1 MAINWTKKK
10 AELETKLATLA
21 TTPLSIISEQGEQI
35 VKDLKTHGGR
45 YDKANLS
52 TPVLQG
58 GDVLGDTIEELD
70 LVASKI
76 DGSPAAPSTWSAAIS
91 RLESAKAGAS
101 VLELELIA
109 TAQAKTEP
117 TSETAEARTFIKS
130 GTTQRRIFTGIT
142 DDGKKFE
149 TIPTYYSAGELEA
162 AISASMAE
170 ADEWLALA

>member
-1 MAINWTKKK
+1 MAIAWEAKKGEVQAK
-10 AELETKLATLA
+10 ISTLPA
-21 TTPLSIISEQGEQI
+21 TPLNIIRERGEKI
-35 VKDLKTHGGR
+35 ARSLSLDGGR

-58 GDVLGDTIEELD
+58 GDVLSDTIAELD
-70 LVASKI
+70 LVAATI
-76 DGSPAAPSTWSAAIS
+76 DSSPASPSTWAAAMS
-91 RLESAKAGAS
+91 RLESAKASAS
-101 VLELELIA
+101 ALELELIT

-117 TSETAEARTFIKS
+117 TSETADAPTFVKK

-142 DDGKKFE
+142 DDGRRYE
-149 TIPTYYSAGELEA
+149 TVPTYYSAGELEA

>member
-35 VKDLKTHGGR
+35 VKNLNTHGGR

-58 GDVLGDTIEELD
+58 GDVLSDTIEELD
-70 LVASKI
+70 LVASK
-76 DGSPAAPSTWSAAIS
+76 
-91 RLESAKAGAS
+91 
-101 VLELELIA
+101 
-109 TAQAKTEP
+109 
-117 TSETAEARTFIKS
+117 
-130 GTTQRRIFTGIT
+130 
-142 DDGKKFE
+142 
-149 TIPTYYSAGELEA
+149 
-162 AISASMAE
+162 ISASMAE